1 MNKRDEFAKEAMKAI
16 ISKIPPMVKFED
28 DDDEDFADIYLAVAT
43 GAYGYADAMMFVRE
57 LGEE

>member
-28 DDDEDFADIYLAVAT
+28 DDDAIFTLAVAK
-43 GAYGYADAMMFVRE
+43 GAYKYADAMLFVRKLEE

>member
-28 DDDEDFADIYLAVAT
+28 DDDFADIYLAVAT
-43 GAYGYADAMMFVRE
+43 GAYGYADAMLFVRE
-57 LGEE
+57 IGEE